1 MTVFLFLF
9 YRKVLSAVMV
19 SAKKHQIRIMIDT
32 DFTKK
37 DKTSLERNSSLYCK

>member
-1 MTVFLFLF
+1 MITFILF

-37 DKTSLERNSSLYCK
+37 DKTSLERYSSLYCK